1 MTARCG
7 PHDELLCSGPAA
19 PSTSRAV
26 SFIGIRCYS
35 APRCERRRLESVSEF
50 SQQQHALCAIHD
62 RVRSPNITAPAG
74 PPGRRV
80 ECDGISFHAGVQ
92 HVTSRACVD
101 VCARSCGR
109 APRRG
114 PAPAPRG
121 AGAARA
127 PASVTPAWCWWRC
140 PRERTCVP
148 RRSYLICE
156 TGAARAYHAHTHG
169 EGRRSALGVPRA
181 GRATRSDVALRK
193 NE

>member
-1 MTARCG
+1 MSFCV
-7 PHDELLCSGPAA
+7 PAQL

-62 RVRSPNITAPAG
+62 RVRSEHHRSPQGRPAG
-74 PPGRRV
+74 VWRATGSRFTLACNTSRLAHVWTSVRDHVAAPRAGAPPRP
-80 ECDGISFHAGVQ
+80 HAGLG
-92 HVTSRACVD
+92 RL
-101 VCARSCGR
+101 ARPPATAGGV
-109 APRRG
+109 ARG
-114 PAPAPRG
+114 SA
-121 AGAARA
+121 
-127 PASVTPAWCWWRC
+127 
-140 PRERTCVP
+140 CVP